1 MKKVVKPIEPY
12 IPPTDNYFW
21 FYLGEE
27 YYKRMQPTP
36 YKNTTI
42 DLKPI
47 KSAKSKK
54 KLP

>member
-1 MKKVVKPIEPY
+1 MKKVVKPVEPY
-12 IPPTDNYFW
+12 IPPIDNYFW

-36 YKNTTI
+36 YKNTPI

-47 KSAKSKK
+47 KSAKSKT

>member
-12 IPPTDNYFW
+12 TPPSDNYFW
-21 FYLGEE
+21 FYLGKK

-36 YKNTTI
+36 YKNTPI

-47 KSAKSKK
+47 KNAKK

>member
-12 IPPTDNYFW
+12 ISPTDNYFW
-21 FYLGEE
+21 FYFGEE

-47 KSAKSKK
+47 KSAKK